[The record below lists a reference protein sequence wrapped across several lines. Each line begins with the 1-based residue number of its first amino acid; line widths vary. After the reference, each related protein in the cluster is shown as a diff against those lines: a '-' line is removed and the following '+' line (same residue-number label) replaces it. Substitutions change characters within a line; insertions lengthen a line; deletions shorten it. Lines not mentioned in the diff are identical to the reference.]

1 LRPLNGSTIVVGDFK
16 IVREGQ
22 EQSIANNGHFSE
34 AVYDGF
40 IVGWTGSGEVSD
52 S

>member
-1 LRPLNGSTIVVGDFK
+1 MRPQKGSTIVIGDFK

-22 EQSIANNGHFSE
+22 EQNIANNGNFTE
-34 AVYDGF
+34 PVYNGF
-40 IVGWTGSGEVSD
+40 VVGWTGSGEVSD